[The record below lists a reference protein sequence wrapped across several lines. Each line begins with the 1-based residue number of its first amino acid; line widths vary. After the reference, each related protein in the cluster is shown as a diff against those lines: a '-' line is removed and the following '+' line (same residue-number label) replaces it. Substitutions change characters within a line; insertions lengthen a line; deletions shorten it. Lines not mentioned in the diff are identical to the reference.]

1 MKPLRVAIFS
11 DFPEEEW
18 PSMDR
23 VAAQLVENLRR
34 HHAATI
40 DVTLVAPRFVARA
53 TLVGTGRAAFTVD
66 RILNR
71 FWDYPRHAATLRDAY
86 DVFHVVDHSYS
97 QLVHRLPAGRTVV
110 TCHDLDTFRSL
121 LRPADE
127 PRSWPFKAMS
137 RHVLSGLQRA
147 ARITCD
153 TAAVRD
159 ELIAEKLVSADR
171 LVVAPVGV
179 GPEYSNQPDP
189 DADNE
194 AARIIASSPGAVE
207 ILHVGSTIPRKR
219 VDILLKICA
228 ELRHQVPNLHLVRV
242 GGAFTPDQARLA
254 EAVGTG
260 RISVLGFL
268 DDSTL
273 AAVYRR
279 AALVLQPSD
288 REGFGLPL
296 IEAMACGTPAVASD
310 LAVLREVGGSAVEY
324 CPPGAVS
331 VWCRRIVDLLHER
344 DRAPLRWMARR
355 EAGLDRARLFTWPQF
370 TARVAQVYDEVAAA
384 ADPRLARTPANRHQ
398 SAPMR
403 TAFTTTDTKDTK
415 AKA

>member
-1 MKPLRVAIFS
+1 MRPLRVAVLA

-23 VAAQLVENLRR
+23 VAAKLVENLRR
-34 HHAATI
+34 HHATTI

-53 TLVGTGRAAFTVD
+53 TLAGIGRAAFTFD

-71 FWDYPRHAATLRDAY
+71 FWDYPRHAATLHDAY

-97 QLVHRLPAGRTVV
+97 QLVHRLPASRTVV

-121 LRPADE
+121 LRPTDE
-127 PRSWPFKAMS
+127 PRSRPFKAMS
-137 RHVLSGLQRA
+137 RYVLSGFQRA

-153 TAAVRD
+153 SAAVRD
-159 ELIAEKLVSADR
+159 ELIAEKLVAADR

-179 GPEYSNQPDP
+179 GPEYSNRPDR
-189 DADNE
+189 DTDRE
-194 AARIIASSPGAVE
+194 AARLVGSSPGAVE
-207 ILHVGSTIPRKR
+207 LLHVGSTVPRKR
-219 VDILLKICA
+219 VDLLLRICG

-242 GGAFTPDQARLA
+242 GGAFTPDQTRLA
-254 EAVGTG
+254 RAVGMDG

-268 DDSTL
+268 DDQTL

-324 CPPGAVS
+324 CPPGSVS
-331 VWCRRIVDLLHER
+331 VWFRRVVELLSER
-344 DRAPLRWMARR
+344 DRAPERWMARR
-355 EAGLDRARLFTWPQF
+355 EAALNRAGRFTWPQF
-370 TARVAQVYDEVAAA
+370 AARVAQVYAEVAAE
-384 ADPRLARTPANRHQ
+384 ADG
-398 SAPMR
+398 
-403 TAFTTTDTKDTK
+403 TAKVESEK
-415 AKA
+415 AKGKSELSTSNF

>member
-1 MKPLRVAIFS
+1 MKPTRVALFS
-11 DFPEEEW
+11 DLPEEEW

-23 VAAQLVENLRR
+23 VAAKLVENLRR
-34 HHAATI
+34 HHATTI
-40 DVTLVAPRFVARA
+40 DVTLVVPRFVRRA
-53 TLVGTGRAAFTVD
+53 TVVGLGRAAFTVD
-66 RILNR
+66 RMVNR
-71 FWDYPRHAATLRDAY
+71 FWDYPRHATTLHDEY
-86 DVFHVVDHSYS
+86 DVFHVIDHSYS

-127 PRSWPFKAMS
+127 PRSWPFKAMT

-153 TAAVRD
+153 TATVRD
-159 ELIAEKLVSADR
+159 ELISEKLVPADR

-179 GPEYSNQPDP
+179 GPEYSNRPDP

-207 ILHVGSTIPRKR
+207 LLHVGTTIPRKR
-219 VDILLKICA
+219 VDLLLKICR
-228 ELRHQVPNLHLVRV
+228 ELRHEVPSLHLVRV
-242 GGAFTPDQARLA
+242 GGPFTRDQARLA
-254 EAVGTG
+254 QTVGIG

-268 DDSTL
+268 DDRTL

-324 CPPGAVS
+324 CPPGSVS
-331 VWCRRIVDLLHER
+331 VWCRRIVELLHER
-344 DRAPLRWMARR
+344 DFAPQRWMARR
-355 EAGLDRARLFTWPQF
+355 EAALDRARCFTWPQF
-370 TARVAQVYDEVAAA
+370 AARVAQVYDEVAAA
-384 ADPRLARTPANRHQ
+384 ADPRLARRPA
-398 SAPMR
+398 
-403 TAFTTTDTKDTK
+403 
-415 AKA
+415 

>member
-1 MKPLRVAIFS
+1 MKLLRVAIFA
-11 DFPEEEW
+11 DFPEEGW

-23 VAAQLVENLRR
+23 VAAMLVENLRR

-40 DVTLVAPRFVARA
+40 DVTPVVPRFVRRA
-53 TLVGTGRAAFTVD
+53 GVVGTGRAAFTLD
-66 RILNR
+66 RLVNR
-71 FWDYPRHAATLRDAY
+71 FWDYPRLAATLHDAY

-110 TCHDLDTFRSL
+110 TCHDLDAFRSL

-127 PRSWPFKAMS
+127 PRSRPFRTMS
-137 RHVLSGLQRA
+137 RHVLAGLQRA

-159 ELIAEKLVSADR
+159 ELIGEELVPADR

-179 GPEYSNQPDP
+179 GSEYSPRPDP
-189 DADNE
+189 EADRE
-194 AARIIASSPGAVE
+194 AARVIASSPGAVE
-207 ILHVGSTIPRKR
+207 LLHVGSTIPRKR
-219 VDILLKICA
+219 VDRLLQICA
-228 ELRHQVPNLHLVRV
+228 ELRHEVPNLHLVRV
-242 GGAFTPDQARLA
+242 GGAFTSDQASLA
-254 EAVGTG
+254 RSVGLDD
-260 RISVLGFL
+260 RISVLGFV
-268 DDSTL
+268 DDRTL

-324 CPPGAVS
+324 CPSGSVS
-331 VWCRRIVDLLHER
+331 TWCRRIVALLSER
-344 DRAPLRWMARR
+344 DLAPPRWTARR
-355 EAGLDRARLFTWPQF
+355 EAGLDRARGFTWPQF
-370 TARVAQVYDEVAAA
+370 AARVAQVYEEL
-384 ADPRLARTPANRHQ
+384 R
-398 SAPMR
+398 
-403 TAFTTTDTKDTK
+403 
-415 AKA
+415 